1 MDPLINTSLSRRVPH
16 ATVAKDA
23 KDEDAEKASRN
34 GRGSATCQ
42 LPEGFYAFR
51 VLCDAVRLYLFCF
64 KWICIVDSY
73 DKSPLALKM
82 NSLKSSSMLRS
93 RCIIASGLLES
104 VYEVILAY
112 ELRKAGV
119 QVERQVPISI
129 HYDELIFDEGFRAD
143 LVVEGTVIVELKSV
157 EQLAKVHSKQVLT
170 QLRLSGRKLGLLINF
185 SEAHLR
191 HGIER
196 IVDGLAE

>member
-1 MDPLINTSLSRRVPH
+1 MHTRIGP
-16 ATVAKDA
+16 
-23 KDEDAEKASRN
+23 
-34 GRGSATCQ
+34 
-42 LPEGFYAFR
+42 
-51 VLCDAVRLYLFCF
+51 
-64 KWICIVDSY
+64 
-73 DKSPLALKM
+73 
-82 NSLKSSSMLRS
+82 
-93 RCIIASGLLES
+93 GLLEI

-112 ELRKAGV
+112 GLRKAGV

-129 HYDELIFDEGFRAD
+129 HYDELIFDEGLRAD

-157 EQLAKVHSKQVLT
+157 EQLAKVHSKQVRT